1 MGDPSYINYVSHQME
16 PQQQSIAIGA
26 GLCGVAAL
34 VGAPG
39 FIVATGCGLL
49 IRECFRDPADYKG
62 ADTQKDYSQIKYN
75 KIRF

>member
-1 MGDPSYINYVSHQME
+1 MQ

-39 FIVATGCGLL
+39 FIIATGCGLL
-49 IRECFRDPADYKG
+49 IRECFHNP
-62 ADTQKDYSQIKYN
+62 QNYSDEAPPSPPRHHDRRRN
-75 KIRF
+75 VCTR